1 MSEKDKSKVIRLLCM
16 QINSHVNGDTRHSD
30 KVLAL
35 TEVMLVI
42 KQMQNSVSSIL
53 SYVPR

>member
-16 QINSHVNGDTRHSD
+16 QIDSHVDGDTRYSD

-35 TEVMLVI
+35 TETMLI
-42 KQMQNSVSSIL
+42 INDMIRSVNSIL
-53 SYVPR
+53 NYIP